1 MRPCTG
7 HPTPWY
13 GRAAVLLVALAAGL
27 AAPAARATE
36 PPETAGLAAP
46 AGSAIAYAP
55 GRAPAHTPA
64 VPAPALPQCFTAV
77 RGSEVVADC
86 QNPDPDTAHVELHIA
101 CRRWWDPATDTAP
114 TAVGPAQT
122 VTLTGRCWKEI
133 RAVWTTVR

>member
-7 HPTPWY
+7 QPTPWH

-27 AAPAARATE
+27 TAPAARATE
-36 PPETAGLAAP
+36 PPETAVRAAP

-55 GRAPAHTPA
+55 DGAPAHTPA
-64 VPAPALPQCFTAV
+64 PPLPQCFTAV
-77 RGSEVVADC
+77 HGSTAVADC
-86 QNPDPDTAHVELHIA
+86 QNPDPDTAHVALHIA
-101 CRRWWDPATDTAP
+101 CRRWWDPATDTVPA
-114 TAVGPAQT
+114 AVGPAQT